1 MESELMPQCGACGSR
16 GTHKVGAET
25 AAPAVG
31 CHCGVIVT
39 GFTEAEATERWER
52 LARRA
57 EIGALVERMMS
68 DPRSVALR
76 FGSAVDLTDGS
87 EYVDAILWYRAAEES
102 GRTQSYGQGGTL
114 LDALRA
120 LAAEIGGKN
129 A

>member
-1 MESELMPQCGACGSR
+1 MSDIHDESWVYDPDGWHRLPDIPQDEPAESDVLRELEEGR
-16 GTHKVGAET
+16 AEE
-25 AAPAVG
+25 PSDG
-31 CHCGVIVT
+31 
-39 GFTEAEATERWER
+39 ERHR
-52 LARRA
+52 

-114 LDALRA
+114 LEALRA
-120 LAAEIGGKN
+120 LAKEVGCE
-129 A
+129 